1 MRTGHVPE
9 AGAGGKGCG
18 IDPRD
23 AAVFMARI
31 DLAGKAPTLHP
42 DYRKRSHLEASPRGI
57 GFSDVEI
64 HAGCN
69 RGVSGFHWDT
79 RDGADVVV
87 AAVA

>member
-1 MRTGHVPE
+1 MRTGPVPE
-9 AGAGGKGCG
+9 AGAGGKVAASTS
-18 IDPRD
+18 D
-23 AAVFMARI
+23 AAVFIAS
-31 DLAGKAPTLHP
+31 TLPATHRRCILI
-42 DYRKRSHLEASPRGI
+42 YRELGISAASPRDI

-69 RGVSGFHWDT
+69 RGVSGFQWDT

>member
-1 MRTGHVPE
+1 
-9 AGAGGKGCG
+9 
-18 IDPRD
+18 
-23 AAVFMARI
+23 MARI
-31 DLAGKAPTLHP
+31 VLACNAPTLHP
-42 DYRKRSHLEASPRGI
+42 DIGSEVITEASPRGV
-57 GFSDVEI
+57 GFSHVEI